1 MLRVI
6 ATLTLAFVTA
16 IALALIARPTLRAAI
31 IAEWNDPAKLPV
43 LPSDPRIHHEPAAY
57 ACAER
62 IASLLPMA
70 MKQIEAVHGRPFAKP
85 PLIGVYASY
94 PIYAR
99 ANGLGDAGIAGVTRA
114 GRALLSPTLCDNER
128 ERLASVLTHELSHV
142 HFFGWRPRKASRP
155 PPWFTEGLAVAASEG
170 GGAEGVSDDDARR
183 ALRTGVRVILDDGA
197 WTDFAAIRFEREPD
211 CAASCDLWTFRQRLA
226 FRQTALFIAWLRAQ
240 KPEAFQR
247 LLRDLE
253 HGGDFDSA
261 YVLHFGS
268 APNIDWERFIDE
280 LTKT

>member
-1 MLRVI
+1 MLRFI

-16 IALALIARPTLRAAI
+16 IALALVARPALRAAI
-31 IAEWNDPAKLPV
+31 VAEWNDPATLPA
-43 LPSDPRIHHEPAAY
+43 LQSDPRIHHEPAAR

-62 IASLLPMA
+62 IAGLLPMA
-70 MKQIEAVHGRPFAKP
+70 MAQIESVHGRPFAKP

-94 PIYAR
+94 PTYAR
-99 ANGLGDAGIAGVTRA
+99 ANGLGNAGIAGVTRA
-114 GRALLSPTLCDNER
+114 GRALLSPTLCDNEH
-128 ERLASVLTHELSHV
+128 ERLAGVLTHELSHV

-155 PPWFTEGLAVAASEG
+155 PPWFTEGLAVAASGG

-183 ALRTGVRVILDDGA
+183 ALRAGVRVILDDSA

-226 FRQTALFIAWLRAQ
+226 FRQAALFIAWLRAQ
-240 KPEAFQR
+240 KPEDFQS

-253 HGGDFDSA
+253 HGLDFETA
-261 YVLHFGS
+261 YAIHFDG
-268 APNIDWERFIDE
+268 APNKDWARFIEE
-280 LTKT
+280 LAKA

>member
-1 MLRVI
+1 MLRFI

-16 IALALIARPTLRAAI
+16 IALALIARPALRAAI
-31 IAEWNDPAKLPV
+31 VAEWNDPANLPA
-43 LPSDPRIHHEPAAY
+43 LQSDPRIHHEPAAY

-62 IASLLPMA
+62 IAGLLPMA
-70 MKQIEAVHGRPFAKP
+70 MKQIETVHGRPFAKP

-94 PIYAR
+94 PTYAR

-128 ERLASVLTHELSHV
+128 ERLAGVLTHELSHV

-155 PPWFTEGLAVAASEG
+155 PPWFTEGLAVAASDG

-197 WTDFAAIRFEREPD
+197 WTDFAAIRFEREPA
-211 CAASCDLWTFRQRLA
+211 CVEPCDLWTFRQRLA
-226 FRQTALFIAWLRAQ
+226 FRQAALFVVWLRAQ

-253 HGGDFDSA
+253 HGVDFEPAFARSFNA
-261 YVLHFGS
+261 Q
-268 APNIDWERFIDE
+268 WENHWRRFIE
-280 LTKT
+280 E

>member
-1 MLRVI
+1 MLRFI

-16 IALALIARPTLRAAI
+16 IALALVARPALRAAI
-31 IAEWNDPAKLPV
+31 VAEWNDPATLPA
-43 LPSDPRIHHEPAAY
+43 LQSDPRIHHEPAAR

-62 IASLLPMA
+62 IAGLLPMA
-70 MKQIEAVHGRPFAKP
+70 MAQIESMHGRPFAKP

-94 PIYAR
+94 PTYAR

-128 ERLASVLTHELSHV
+128 ERLAGVLTHELSRG
-142 HFFGWRPRKASRP
+142 HFVGWRPRKASRP
-155 PPWFTEGLAVAASEG
+155 PPWFTEGLAVAASGG

-183 ALRTGVRVILDDGA
+183 ALRAGVRVILDDSA

-211 CAASCDLWTFRQRLA
+211 CAAPCDLWTFRQRLA
-226 FRQTALFIAWLRAQ
+226 FRQAALFIAWLRAQ
-240 KPEAFQR
+240 KPEAFRR

-253 HGGDFDSA
+253 HGLDFETA
-261 YVLHFGS
+261 YAIHFDG
-268 APNIDWERFIDE
+268 APNKDWARFIEE
-280 LTKT
+280 LAKA

>member
-1 MLRVI
+1 MLRFI
-6 ATLTLAFVTA
+6 ATLTLVFVTA
-16 IALALIARPTLRAAI
+16 SSLALVARPALRAAI
-31 IAEWNDPAKLPV
+31 VAEWNDPATLPA
-43 LPSDPRIHHEPAAY
+43 LQSDPRIHHEPAAR
-57 ACAER
+57 ACAEQ
-62 IASLLPMA
+62 IADLLPIAMA
-70 MKQIEAVHGRPFAKP
+70 QIETVHGRPFAKP

-94 PIYAR
+94 PTYAR

-155 PPWFTEGLAVAASEG
+155 PPWFTEGLAVAASGG
-170 GGAEGVSDDDARR
+170 GGAEGVNDDDARR
-183 ALRTGVRVILDDGA
+183 ALRAGLRVILDDGA

-211 CAASCDLWTFRQRLA
+211 CAAPCDLWTFRQRLA
-226 FRQTALFIAWLRAQ
+226 FRQAALFVDWLRTQ

-253 HGGDFDSA
+253 HGLDFDSA
-261 YVLHFGS
+261 FTGS
-268 APNIDWERFIDE
+268 FDTGWKNHWRRFIDQ
-280 LTKT
+280 